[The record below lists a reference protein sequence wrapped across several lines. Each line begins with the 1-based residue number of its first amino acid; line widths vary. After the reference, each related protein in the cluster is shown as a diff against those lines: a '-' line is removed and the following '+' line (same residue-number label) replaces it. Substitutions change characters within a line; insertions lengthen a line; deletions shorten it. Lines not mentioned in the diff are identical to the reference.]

1 MIIKL
6 RQNPRRVA
14 AKLFRIPVI
23 LFALCSFCGTTAH
36 AIPINAVTISGG
48 SVVNP
53 NTPTVVGW
61 IFKAEQNINV
71 TALGMWDE
79 SGDGFAA
86 SSLDVGLWD
95 VAGNLLAST
104 SVNSGNTLTNGFRFA
119 SIGSTSLTAGTNYV
133 VGGLAGPSD
142 QYRATATV
150 ANSAGVSWLGAR
162 FVNGTSLAF
171 PTNTFVNTA
180 GWFGANFQYDQPA
193 AAPVPATL
201 ALFGLGLVG
210 VGWSRR
216 RTN

>member
-1 MIIKL
+1 MIIRFGQDFRKI
-6 RQNPRRVA
+6 A
-14 AKLFRIPVI
+14 ARLFRIPVI
-23 LFALCSFCGTTAH
+23 FVALCVFGGTTAH
-36 AIPINAVTISGG
+36 AIPINAVAISGG

-53 NTPTVVGW
+53 NTFTVVGW

-86 SSLDVGLWD
+86 SGLDVGLWD

-119 SIGSTSLTAGTNYV
+119 SIGATSLTAGTNYV
-133 VGGLAGPSD
+133 IGGLTGPSD

-150 ANSAGVSWLGAR
+150 TNSAGASWLGAR
-162 FVNGTSLAF
+162 YVNGPSLAF

-180 GWFGANFQYDQPA
+180 GWFGANFQYEQPA

-201 ALFGLGLVG
+201 ALFGFGLLSL
-210 VGWSRR
+210 GWSRR
-216 RTN
+216 RTS